1 MGKTKIVRFKKRGL
15 EEEKDKLEMERKSA
29 RGGIHSSEIH
39 KNNGGQEA
47 YLRERIKRENR
58 R

>member
-1 MGKTKIVRFKKRGL
+1 MRFRKGGL

-29 RGGIHSSEIH
+29 RGGIHSSEIY

-47 YLRERIKRENR
+47 YLRERIKRETAVKI
-58 R
+58 